1 MFRRSSGMHQ
11 ENSCLPPLVTL
22 AHDGLRNRR
31 TVLGKI
37 ASCSSRVP
45 LVAAARLP
53 RGAVYRRSQSCGF
66 VHLIRRGAELLW
78 PRSVLSA
85 SVSSGPTTVD
95 VEDLARD
102 ECGPFEIQDR
112 VDDVADFAEP
122 AKGVEFGH
130 PLIG

>member
-1 MFRRSSGMHQ
+1 MTASVIVAPCWADRILLIPSPTGRCRTTPKGRGIPPEPIVRLRSSH
-11 ENSCLPPLVTL
+11 
-22 AHDGLRNRR
+22 
-31 TVLGKI
+31 
-37 ASCSSRVP
+37 
-45 LVAAARLP
+45 
-53 RGAVYRRSQSCGF
+53 SQ
-66 VHLIRRGAELLW
+66 GAELLC